1 MQKIGAYTGSADAND
16 EFREGS
22 PSAGVAPT
30 LIKGGWLNG
39 VQRELVAVIQ
49 GAGMALSGSDDA
61 QLLKAIHALKRAADG
76 EFAVDIGTANN
87 YSATYAPAVMS
98 LDDGLELSF
107 RAAATNTAAS
117 KFSPNGLPAKGI
129 VGIAGAALVGG
140 EIVSGG
146 YCRVKYSSA
155 LGSWVLIYCSGGFGQ
170 ARTAAQFDNSPRAAS
185 TAFVKGAGLQFNNI
199 STISAPGS
207 IPISAMGGECVLSGA
222 GAYTVLLPT
231 TQAQPSGAYGQ
242 ILTLLNTSIAEINVK
257 TFGSEN
263 ITAGN
268 NSVSAITLLPGDRA
282 VLSLAS
288 SGYWHLI
295 GGEASFKYSGT
306 FANSLSGQWSTSPGG
321 LIEVRGAFV
330 SPATPGTATPVTF
343 PFAFPNGIQ
352 EILVSVA
359 SATTSL
365 IGAWSSN
372 PTRTG
377 FNGRCSEASASCY
390 YIAKG
395 F

>member
-1 MQKIGAYTGSADAND
+1 MQKIGAYTGSADANG

-30 LIKGGWLNG
+30 LIKGDWLNV

-49 GAGMALSGSDDA
+49 AAGMALSGADDA
-61 QLLKAIHALKRAADG
+61 QLLKAIHSLKRAPDG
-76 EFAVDIGTANN
+76 DFAVDIGTANN
-87 YSATYAPAVMS
+87 YSAIYTPAVLS
-98 LDDGLELSF
+98 VDDGLELSF

-117 KFSPNGLPAKGI
+117 KFSPNGLPAKNI
-129 VGIAGAALVGG
+129 VGLVGGALVGG

-146 YCRVKYSSA
+146 YCRVKYSGA
-155 LGSWVLIYCSGGFGQ
+155 VGSWVLIYCSGGFGQ
-170 ARTAAQFDNSPRAAS
+170 AKTAAQFDNSVRAAS
-185 TAFVKGAGLQFNNI
+185 TAFVKNSGIQFNNI
-199 STISAPGS
+199 NTISAPGS
-207 IPISAMGGECVLSGA
+207 IPLSAMGGECVLSGA
-222 GAYTVLLPT
+222 GAYTVTLPT
-231 TQAQPSGAYGQ
+231 TQGQLPGVYGQ
-242 ILTLLNTSIAEINVK
+242 VLTLLNTSIAPIYVSAY
-257 TFGSEN
+257 GSEN

-282 VLSLAS
+282 VLSIAS

-295 GGEASFKYSGT
+295 GGEASLKYSGT
-306 FANSLSGQWSTSPGG
+306 FANSLSGQWSTLPGG

-330 SPATPGTATPVTF
+330 SPATPGSATAVTF
-343 PFAFPNGIQ
+343 PYAFPSGIQ
-352 EILVSVA
+352 EVLVSVA
-359 SATTSL
+359 SSTTSL

-372 PTRTG
+372 PSKTG